1 MLYYIMPTSY
11 LYNTR
16 TNRVQNSVNISLY
29 MEYL

>member
-16 TNRVQNSVNISLY
+16 INRVQNSVSISLY
-29 MEYL
+29 MECL